1 MKDALGI
8 LSTCNTVVIHRTCA
22 SRLLTN
28 THTNQGRRHS
38 FKSVGTK
45 RDSPAKRARKKI
57 CTPHIWKSG
66 GVQFFYTCGVRATR
80 SKQITISIE
89 YTEICCL
96 AVVLIGLYYRPS
108 RPIINQRRRQFHV
121 SVVNKIGTA
130 CIHQVL
136 YSSWNSVT
144 CIEQSKKTSKDCL
157 LCCRNRGLKSM
168 LSTAQDAAWIK
179 KKQKSPDKKTQR
191 GLN

>member
-38 FKSVGTK
+38 FKSGGTK
-45 RDSPAKRARKKI
+45 RDSRAKRARKKI

-66 GVQFFYTCGVRATR
+66 GTIFFTRAGYEQGNNYQYWIHWNLLSGCRINR
-80 SKQITISIE
+80 S
-89 YTEICCL
+89 
-96 AVVLIGLYYRPS
+96 S
-108 RPIINQRRRQFHV
+108 RPIMHQRRRQFHV

-130 CIHQVL
+130 CMHQVL

-144 CIEQSKKTSKDCL
+144 CTEQSKKTSKDCL
-157 LCCRNRGLKSM
+157 LCCRNRGVQSM
-168 LSTAQDAAWIK
+168 AQDGAWIK
-179 KKQKSPDKKTQR
+179 
-191 GLN
+191 